1 MVRKLTDIIQ
11 SKLGKWRKR
20 RVPAAEAES
29 ISAQSAAVPEI
40 AEQVVV
46 PAAPLASTSD
56 NPPPA
61 SASKLDPPGTPDHAT
76 AAEKPAKKTNTKP
89 QPWYRHR
96 ERW

>member
-1 MVRKLTDIIQ
+1 MAQKLTDIILN
-11 SKLGKWRKR
+11 KLGRWRKP

-29 ISAQSAAVPEI
+29 TSAQSAAVPEI